1 MNTDPTPSERLLQ
14 ERLEAIEKRLA
25 ALEAGP
31 MKRAAVPAAAAAA
44 VSPVAA
50 LPAQPPKS
58 AAIGEELEFE
68 VGQNWFALVGIVA
81 LVAGMGFMLAQ
92 PWSGLPQWVPP
103 LGGAAAGLLLLIL
116 ASRWRGTFELVARFF
131 WGAGL
136 AVLYFSAV
144 RLFFFGKPP
153 AIAPDSAVAPLV
165 LFAAA
170 GGIVGVGYVR
180 RSIWL
185 AGLGLL
191 AVAASVSAL
200 GTPVLVSLGL
210 LLLAGL
216 TVFLSGARGW
226 DVLLP
231 LGTVLGPLVYGLWML
246 GNPHLGNPVRVAAG
260 GMWPLVLLAHLA
272 LIGAGYLR
280 RPTKTEDP
288 FLGVGTVLNCVLGY
302 GMFLLHTIGA
312 YRGAL
317 AGLHLGAFAV
327 LLGVAVAFW
336 VHAQSRLATFF
347 YAMTGY
353 LALSLAIVKAVTGP
367 AVFVWLSVQSVV
379 VVATAIWFRS
389 RFIIVANFL
398 IYVMI
403 VLGYVVAV
411 KMESGISLG
420 FGLVAL
426 ASARILHWQQRRLEL
441 KTELMRNAYLASAFV
456 VFPYALYHLVEGKLV
471 ALAWVGLALFYYLAN
486 LIVRSPKFRWMGHAT
501 LLLTALYLAVAGTSR
516 FSPTYRVLS
525 FLVLGMV
532 LLVVS
537 VIFTRLRKRR
547 ESGGSPPAPR

>member
-1 MNTDPTPSERLLQ
+1 MSNNPEPLESALAR
-14 ERLEAIEKRLA
+14 RLEHIEQRLA
-25 ALEAGP
+25 ALEATARRPVEGTP
-31 MKRAAVPAAAAAA
+31 APAPLAAVAGPA
-44 VSPVAA
+44 
-50 LPAQPPKS
+50 PATGPK
-58 AAIGEELEFE
+58 GEDLEFV

-81 LVAGMGFMLAQ
+81 LVAGLGFMLAQ
-92 PWSGLPQWVPP
+92 PWPDFPALVPS
-103 LGGAAAGLLLLIL
+103 LGGIVVGAVLLALAA
-116 ASRWRGTFELVARFF
+116 RWRGAFELVARFF

-144 RLFFFGKPP
+144 RLFFFGQPP
-153 AIAPDSAVAPLV
+153 AIAPDSALAPLV
-165 LFAAA
+165 LLVAA
-170 GGIVGVGYVR
+170 GGIVGVGYAR

-191 AVAASVSAL
+191 AVAVSVSAV
-200 GTPVLVSLGL
+200 GTPALVGLGL

-226 DVLLP
+226 EVLLP

-272 LIGAGYLR
+272 IIGAGYLR
-280 RPTKTEDP
+280 RPTKAEDP

-302 GMFLLHTIGA
+302 GMFLLHTVGA

-317 AGLHLGAFAV
+317 AGLHLAAFAV

-336 VHAQSRLATFF
+336 LRAQSRLATFF

-353 LALSLAIVKAVTGP
+353 LALSLAIGKAVTGP

-398 IYVMI
+398 IYVLI
-403 VLGYVVAV
+403 VLSYVVAV
-411 KMESGISLG
+411 KLETGISVG
-420 FGLVAL
+420 FGLAAL
-426 ASARILHWQQRRLEL
+426 ASARILNWQQQRLEL
-441 KTELMRNAYLASAFV
+441 KTGLMRNAYLVSAFV
-456 VFPYALYHLVEGKLV
+456 IFPYALYHLVSGRFV
-471 ALAWVGLALFYYLAN
+471 ALAWVGLALFYYLVN
-486 LIVRSPKFRWMGHAT
+486 LVVRNPKFRWMGHAT

-516 FSPTYRVLS
+516 FSPAYRVLS
-525 FLVLGMV
+525 FLVLGTV

-537 VIFTRLRKRR
+537 LIFTRLRKRR
-547 ESGGSPPAPR
+547 EAEGTGERVPPAP